1 MTNPTH
7 WALGFFTGESGQ
19 FVGLVTDV
27 DASDDR
33 ASGSTEGNAGG
44 SAEGSK
50 GRVRDLR
57 PDAARLG
64 QHPLDSV
71 EGTRYLLENWDS
83 VLPVLNELAAETATG
98 TTGTWVDAS
107 TLHVHAPLAP
117 RQVLQAGA
125 NYRKHVVDLA
135 VSHAETADAHRDVCR
150 CAARTLQ

>member
-33 ASGSTEGNAGG
+33 VSGSTEG
-44 SAEGSK
+44 SAEGSN

-64 QHPLDSV
+64 QHALDSA

-83 VLPVLNELAAETATG
+83 VLPVLNELAAEAETG
-98 TTGTWVDAS
+98 TDPNVGAG
-107 TLHVHAPLAP
+107 LLANALGQP
-117 RQVLQAGA
+117 HM
-125 NYRKHVVDLA
+125 Y
-135 VSHAETADAHRDVCR
+135 
-150 CAARTLQ
+150 